1 MSADPANLAAKGQ
14 AALSAQN
21 YTEAIEYYTAAL
33 DAIPTSVDYYI
44 KRSTANQRALKYQDA
59 LHDADLAVYLAH
71 KRGARELIGTAQLRR
86 GITLLLLEQYGDAG
100 VCFKKAEEFNSA
112 EKSIAFWVKKLQLL
126 LDKVDEDDFRRD
138 VTIKEIPDVVV
149 PKPVKKKTAP
159 ATAVSGSGGGSGSNI
174 QAGGSI
180 TDATRIEELPDDHVD
195 EKGKM
200 MVGDDEK
207 GWQNVDPQNHAKKS
221 TTATPTMTVENKE
234 TVTPTQ
240 PPAPVPQGIT
250 TPASKI
256 RHEWYQ
262 SSNSVVVSLIVKGVQ
277 KDKLVVEYQPQS
289 VC

>member
-21 YTEAIEYYTAAL
+21 YTEAVEYYTAAL
-33 DAIPTSVDYYI
+33 DVIPTSVDYYI

-100 VCFKKAEEFNSA
+100 VCFKKAEEFNSS
-112 EKSIAFWVKKLQLL
+112 EKSTALWVKKLQLQ
-126 LDKVDEDDFRRD
+126 LDKVDEDDFRRE

-149 PKPVKKKTAP
+149 PKPVKKTV
-159 ATAVSGSGGGSGSNI
+159 ATAGSGGPTNT
-174 QAGGSI
+174 QAGSTI
-180 TDATRIEELPDDHVD
+180 TEASRIEELPDDHVD
-195 EKGKM
+195 EKTTTM
-200 MVGDDEK
+200 MVGDDER
-207 GWQNVDPQNHAKKS
+207 GWQSVDPQNHGKKMM
-221 TTATPTMTVENKE
+221 TTEDKE
-234 TVTPTQ
+234 TATPTQ
-240 PPAPVPQGIT
+240 PPPPPVPQGVT

-277 KDKLVVEYQPQS
+277 RDKLTVEFQPQS